1 MSTTEVKV
9 GDKIRIIRNDL
20 EFAELYGKI
29 CTIISIKQNGIGVAE
44 RGVPG
49 WLWNHEFEKVEEQ
62 SLVAESDY
70 LILVNDYNMNSQK
83 FVLVSFTNLPIGTYF
98 KVVKK
103 DATQQDLEFAKIV
116 MECLK

>member
-9 GDKIRIIRNDL
+9 GDKIRVIVEDWSC
-20 EFAELYGKI
+20 YGKEFI
-29 CTIISIKQNGIGVAE
+29 VREKDNSGIAVISSDNS
-44 RGVPG
+44 VPV

-83 FVLVSFTNLPIGTYF
+83 FVLVSSTNLPIGTYF